1 MYNHSSDINLKDYMT
16 AYKKRTA
23 KIYSF
28 LDTDANLASDNPSR
42 FKKDLLE
49 RTKKLIMT
57 VDDNIRDENCNMILI
72 EKQQKISQQSN
83 YQLKLIN
90 IDI

>member
-72 EKQQKISQQSN
+72 EKQQKISHQSN

>member
-57 VDDNIRDENCNMILI
+57 VDDNIRDENCSMILI